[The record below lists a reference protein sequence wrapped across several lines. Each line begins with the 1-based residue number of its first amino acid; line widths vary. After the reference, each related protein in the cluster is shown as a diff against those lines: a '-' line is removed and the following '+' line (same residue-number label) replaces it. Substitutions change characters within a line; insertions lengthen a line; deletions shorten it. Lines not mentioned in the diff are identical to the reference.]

1 MNEGN
6 NGVKATI
13 RLEQAKRNFTKS
25 ELKIYDYIV
34 EHKDQV
40 LYHSLTELAEA
51 CNVGEATVLRL
62 FRKIGY
68 KGFQG
73 FKFSLAKE
81 VDAAGK
87 DEDNNS
93 YVSKVKNSMMTA
105 LENSYEVIDE
115 DQLEKAIDLIDG
127 ASNVVVFGVG
137 SSSIAGLDM
146 QNRLLRIGKN
156 IEVFGDPHS
165 QVMRTTSMDEDT
177 VVIAISI
184 TGSTRDTVDS
194 VSAAKKKHAKII
206 SITNYTKSPLTKY
219 SDCILLSS
227 AKESPLDSG
236 SLVSKVAQLFVI
248 DLLCTGLTL
257 KNYEQAERNRLDLSE
272 NITGKLY

>member
-1 MNEGN
+1 MDYEKNE
-6 NGVKATI
+6 VKATI

-25 ELKIYDYIV
+25 ELKIYDYID
-34 EHKDQV
+34 KNPAQV

-68 KGFQG
+68 KGFQS

-81 VDAAGK
+81 VDTLGE
-87 DEDNNS
+87 EDSNS
-93 YVSKVKNSMMTA
+93 YISRVRNSMLRTLDDSSA
-105 LENSYEVIDE
+105 VIDE
-115 DQLEKAIDLIDG
+115 VQLERAVDMIDSAKDT
-127 ASNVVVFGVG
+127 VVFGVG

-156 IEVFGDPHS
+156 IEVVPDPHS
-165 QVMRTTSMDEDT
+165 QVMRTASMDEDT
-177 VVIAISI
+177 VVVAISI

-194 VSAAKKKHAKII
+194 VKAAKDKGARII
-206 SITNYTKSPLTKY
+206 AITNYTKSPLTKF
-219 SDCILLSS
+219 SECVLLSS

-248 DLLCTGLTL
+248 DLICTALSIRHS
-257 KNYEQAERNRLDLSE
+257 EQAERIRLDITG

>member
-1 MNEGN
+1 MNFEKN
-6 NGVKATI
+6 EVKASI

-25 ELKIYDYIV
+25 ELKIYDYIY
-34 EHKDQV
+34 KNPAQV

-68 KGFQG
+68 KGFQS

-81 VDAAGK
+81 VDTLGE
-87 DEDNNS
+87 EDSNS
-93 YVSKVKNSMMTA
+93 YISRVRNSMLRT
-105 LENSYEVIDE
+105 LEDSSAVIDE
-115 DQLEKAIDLIDG
+115 VQLERAVDMIDSAKDT
-127 ASNVVVFGVG
+127 VVFGVG

-156 IEVFGDPHS
+156 IEVVSDPHS
-165 QVMRTTSMDEDT
+165 QVMRTASMGEDT
-177 VVIAISI
+177 VVVAISI

-194 VSAAKKKHAKII
+194 VKAAKDKGARII
-206 SITNYTKSPLTKY
+206 AITNYTKSPLTKF
-219 SDCILLSS
+219 SECVLLSS

-248 DLLCTGLTL
+248 DLICTALSIR
-257 KNYEQAERNRLDLSE
+257 NSERAERIRLDITG

>member
-1 MNEGN
+1 MDFGKNE
-6 NGVKATI
+6 VKASI
-13 RLEQAKRNFTKS
+13 RLEQAKQNFTRS
-25 ELKIYDYIV
+25 ELKIYDYIDKNP
-34 EHKDQV
+34 EQV

-51 CNVGEATVLRL
+51 CSVGEATVLRL

-68 KGFQG
+68 KGFQS

-81 VDAAGK
+81 VDDFGE
-87 DEDNNS
+87 EDSNS
-93 YVSKVKNSMMTA
+93 YISRVKNSMLRT
-105 LENSYEVIDE
+105 LENSSAVIDE
-115 DQLEKAIDLIDG
+115 EQLERAVDMIDSAGDT
-127 ASNVVVFGVG
+127 VVFGVG

-156 IEVFGDPHS
+156 IEVIADPHS
-165 QVMRTTSMDEDT
+165 QVMRTASMDEDT
-177 VVIAISI
+177 VVVAISI

-194 VSAAKKKHAKII
+194 VKAAKDKGARII
-206 SITNYTKSPLTKY
+206 SITNYTRSPLTRF
-219 SDCILLSS
+219 SECVLLSS

-248 DLLCTGLTL
+248 DLICTGLSIR
-257 KNYEQAERNRLDLSE
+257 NREQAERIRLDITG

>member
-1 MNEGN
+1 MDFGKSD
-6 NGVKATI
+6 VKASI
-13 RLEQAKRNFTKS
+13 RLEQVKQNFTKS
-25 ELKIYDYIV
+25 EMKIYGYINKHP
-34 EHKDQV
+34 ERV

-81 VDAAGK
+81 VDDLRSG
-87 DEDNNS
+87 DNDNS
-93 YVSKVKNSMMTA
+93 YIYKVKNSMMTA
-105 LENSYEVIDE
+105 LDNSYDVIDE
-115 DQLEKAIDLIDG
+115 SELEKAVDMMDE
-127 ASNVVVFGVG
+127 AKSVVVFGVG

-146 QNRLLRIGKN
+146 QNRLLRIGRN
-156 IEVFGDPHS
+156 IEVLGDPHS
-165 QVMRTTSMDEDT
+165 QVMRTASMDEDT

-194 VSAAKKKHAKII
+194 VKAARDKGAKII
-206 SITNYTKSPLTKY
+206 SITNYTKSPLTKF
-219 SDCILLSS
+219 SDATLLSS
-227 AKESPLDSG
+227 AKESPLDGG

-248 DLLCTGLTL
+248 DLLCTGLTI
-257 KNYEQAERNRLDLSE
+257 KNYEQAEKIKLDISG
-272 NITGKLY
+272 NIAGKLY

>member
-1 MNEGN
+1 MDFGRNE
-6 NGVKATI
+6 VKASI
-13 RLEQAKRNFTKS
+13 RLEQAKQNFTKS
-25 ELKIYDYIV
+25 ELKIYDYID
-34 EHKDQV
+34 KNPGQV

-68 KGFQG
+68 KGFQS

-81 VDAAGK
+81 VDDSGE
-87 DEDNNS
+87 EDSNS
-93 YVSKVKNSMMTA
+93 YISRVKNSMLRT
-105 LENSYEVIDE
+105 LEDSSTVIDE
-115 DQLEKAIDLIDG
+115 VQLERAVDMIDSADDI
-127 ASNVVVFGVG
+127 VVFGVG

-156 IEVFGDPHS
+156 IEVVSDPHS
-165 QVMRTTSMDEDT
+165 QVMRTASMDKDT
-177 VVIAISI
+177 VVVAISI
-184 TGSTRDTVDS
+184 TGSTRDTIDS
-194 VSAAKKKHAKII
+194 VKAAKDKGARII
-206 SITNYTKSPLTKY
+206 AITNYTKSPLTKF
-219 SDCILLSS
+219 SECVLLSS

-248 DLLCTGLTL
+248 DLICTGLSIR
-257 KNYEQAERNRLDLSE
+257 NSEQAERIRLDITG

>member
-1 MNEGN
+1 LDFGKSE
-6 NGVKATI
+6 VKASI
-13 RLEQAKRNFTKS
+13 RLEQVKQNFTKS
-25 ELKIYDYIV
+25 EMKIYDYINKNP
-34 EHKDQV
+34 EQV

-68 KGFQG
+68 KGFQS

-81 VDAAGK
+81 VDDLRSVAT
-87 DEDNNS
+87 NNS

-105 LENSYEVIDE
+105 LENSYAVIDE
-115 DQLEKAIDLIDG
+115 TELEKAVDMMDSAGSI
-127 ASNVVVFGVG
+127 VVFGVG

-146 QNRLLRIGKN
+146 QNRMLRMGKN
-156 IEVFGDPHS
+156 IEVVADPHS
-165 QVMRTTSMDEDT
+165 QVMRTASMDADT

-194 VSAAKKKHAKII
+194 VKAAKDKGAKTI
-206 SITNYTKSPLTKY
+206 SITNYTKSPLTKF
-219 SDCILLSS
+219 SDCVLLLS

-236 SLVSKVAQLFVI
+236 SLISKVAQLFVI
-248 DLLCTGLTL
+248 DLLCTGLAIR
-257 KNYEQAERNRLDLSE
+257 NHEQAEQIKLDISE

>member
-1 MNEGN
+1 MDLGSND
-6 NGVKATI
+6 VKASI
-13 RLEQAKRNFTKS
+13 RLEQTKRNFTKS
-25 ELKIYDYIV
+25 EMKIYEYINKNP
-34 EHKDQV
+34 EQV

-81 VDAAGK
+81 VD
-87 DEDNNS
+87 DFRVDDNNS
-93 YVSKVKNSMMTA
+93 YVYKVKNSMRTA
-105 LENSYEVIDE
+105 LDNSYEVIDPAE
-115 DQLEKAIDLIDG
+115 LEKAVGMID
-127 ASNVVVFGVG
+127 AAKSVVVFGVG

-146 QNRLLRIGKN
+146 QNRLLRIGRN
-156 IEVFGDPHS
+156 IEVLADPHS
-165 QVMRTTSMDEDT
+165 QVMRTVSMDEDT

-194 VSAAKKKHAKII
+194 VAAAKNKSAKII
-206 SITNYTKSPLTKY
+206 AITNYTKSPLTKF
-219 SDCILLSS
+219 SHCVLLSS

-236 SLVSKVAQLFVI
+236 SLVSKVGQLFVI

-257 KNYEQAERNRLDLSE
+257 KNHEQAEQVKLDISE
-272 NITGKLY
+272 NITAKLY

>member
-1 MNEGN
+1 LDFGKNE
-6 NGVKATI
+6 VKASI
-13 RLEQAKRNFTKS
+13 RLEQAKQNFTRS
-25 ELKIYDYIV
+25 ELKIYDYIDKNP
-34 EHKDQV
+34 EQV

-51 CNVGEATVLRL
+51 CSVGEATVLRL

-68 KGFQG
+68 KGFQS

-81 VDAAGK
+81 VDDFGE
-87 DEDNNS
+87 EDSNS
-93 YVSKVKNSMMTA
+93 YISRVKNSMLRT
-105 LENSYEVIDE
+105 LEDSSAVIDE
-115 DQLEKAIDLIDG
+115 EQLERAVDMIDSAGDT
-127 ASNVVVFGVG
+127 VVFGVG

-156 IEVFGDPHS
+156 IEVIADPHS
-165 QVMRTTSMDEDT
+165 QVMRTASMDEDT
-177 VVIAISI
+177 VVVAISI

-194 VSAAKKKHAKII
+194 VKAAKDKGARII
-206 SITNYTKSPLTKY
+206 SITNYTRSPLTRF
-219 SDCILLSS
+219 SECVLLSS

-248 DLLCTGLTL
+248 DLICTGLSIR
-257 KNYEQAERNRLDLSE
+257 NREQAERIRLDITG

>member
-1 MNEGN
+1 MDFGKSD
-6 NGVKATI
+6 VKASI
-13 RLEQAKRNFTKS
+13 RLEQVKQNFTKS
-25 ELKIYDYIV
+25 EMKIYDYINKHP
-34 EHKDQV
+34 ERV

-81 VDAAGK
+81 VDDLRSG
-87 DEDNNS
+87 DNDNS
-93 YVSKVKNSMMTA
+93 YIYKVKNSMMTA
-105 LENSYEVIDE
+105 LDNSYDVIDE
-115 DQLEKAIDLIDG
+115 DELEKAVDMMDE
-127 ASNVVVFGVG
+127 AKSVVVFGVG

-146 QNRLLRIGKN
+146 QNRLLRIGRN
-156 IEVFGDPHS
+156 IEVLGDPHS
-165 QVMRTTSMDEDT
+165 QVMRTASMDEDT

-194 VSAAKKKHAKII
+194 VKAARDKGAKII
-206 SITNYTKSPLTKY
+206 SITNYTKSPLTKF
-219 SDCILLSS
+219 SDATLLSS
-227 AKESPLDSG
+227 AKESPLDGG

-248 DLLCTGLTL
+248 DLLCTGLTI
-257 KNYEQAERNRLDLSE
+257 KNYEQAEKIKLDISG
-272 NITGKLY
+272 NIAGKLY

>member
-1 MNEGN
+1 MDFGKSD
-6 NGVKATI
+6 VKASI
-13 RLEQAKRNFTKS
+13 RLEQVKQNFTKS
-25 ELKIYDYIV
+25 EMKIYGYINKHP
-34 EHKDQV
+34 ERV

-81 VDAAGK
+81 VDDLRSG
-87 DEDNNS
+87 DNDNS
-93 YVSKVKNSMMTA
+93 YIYKVKNSMMTA
-105 LENSYEVIDE
+105 LDNSYDVIDE
-115 DQLEKAIDLIDG
+115 DELEKAVDMMDE
-127 ASNVVVFGVG
+127 AKSVVVFGVG

-146 QNRLLRIGKN
+146 QNRLLRIGRN
-156 IEVFGDPHS
+156 IEVLGDPHS
-165 QVMRTTSMDEDT
+165 QVMRTASMDEDT

-194 VSAAKKKHAKII
+194 VKAARDKGAKII
-206 SITNYTKSPLTKY
+206 SITNYTKSPLTKF
-219 SDCILLSS
+219 SDATLLSS
-227 AKESPLDSG
+227 AKESPLDGG

-248 DLLCTGLTL
+248 DLLCTGLTI
-257 KNYEQAERNRLDLSE
+257 KNYEQAEKIKLDISG
-272 NITGKLY
+272 NIAGKLY

>member
-1 MNEGN
+1 MDFEKNE
-6 NGVKATI
+6 VKASI

-25 ELKIYDYIV
+25 ELKIYDYID
-34 EHKDQV
+34 KNPAQV

-68 KGFQG
+68 KGFQS

-81 VDAAGK
+81 VDALG
-87 DEDNNS
+87 EENGNS
-93 YVSKVKNSMMTA
+93 YISRVRNSMLRT
-105 LENSYEVIDE
+105 LEDSSAVIDE
-115 DQLEKAIDLIDG
+115 AQLERAVDMIDSADDT
-127 ASNVVVFGVG
+127 VVFGVG

-156 IEVFGDPHS
+156 IEVVADPHS
-165 QVMRTTSMDEDT
+165 QVMRTASMDKDT
-177 VVIAISI
+177 VVVAISI

-194 VSAAKKKHAKII
+194 VKAAKDKGARII
-206 SITNYTKSPLTKY
+206 SITNYTKSPLTKF
-219 SDCILLSS
+219 SECVLLSS

-248 DLLCTGLTL
+248 DLICTGLSIR
-257 KNYEQAERNRLDLSE
+257 NSEQAERIRLDITG

>member
-1 MNEGN
+1 MDYEKNE
-6 NGVKATI
+6 VKASI

-25 ELKIYDYIV
+25 ELKIYDYID
-34 EHKDQV
+34 KNPAQV

-68 KGFQG
+68 KGFQS

-81 VDAAGK
+81 VDTLGE
-87 DEDNNS
+87 EDSNS
-93 YVSKVKNSMMTA
+93 YISRVRNSMLRT
-105 LENSYEVIDE
+105 LEDSSAVIDE
-115 DQLEKAIDLIDG
+115 VQLERAVDMIDSAKDT
-127 ASNVVVFGVG
+127 VVFGVG

-156 IEVFGDPHS
+156 IEVVPDPHS
-165 QVMRTTSMDEDT
+165 QVMRTASMDEDT
-177 VVIAISI
+177 VVVAISI

-194 VSAAKKKHAKII
+194 VKAAKDKGARII
-206 SITNYTKSPLTKY
+206 SITNYTKSPLTKF
-219 SDCILLSS
+219 SECVLLSS

-248 DLLCTGLTL
+248 DLICTALSIR
-257 KNYEQAERNRLDLSE
+257 NSERVERIRLDITG

>member
-1 MNEGN
+1 MDLGSND
-6 NGVKATI
+6 VKASI
-13 RLEQAKRNFTKS
+13 RLEQTKRNFTKS
-25 ELKIYDYIV
+25 EMKIYEYINKNP
-34 EHKDQV
+34 EQV

-81 VDAAGK
+81 VD
-87 DEDNNS
+87 DFRVDDNNS
-93 YVSKVKNSMMTA
+93 YVYKVKNSMRTA
-105 LENSYEVIDE
+105 LDNSYEVIDPAE
-115 DQLEKAIDLIDG
+115 LEKAVGMID
-127 ASNVVVFGVG
+127 AAKSVVVFGVG
-137 SSSIAGLDM
+137 ASSIAGLDM
-146 QNRLLRIGKN
+146 QNRLLRIGRN
-156 IEVFGDPHS
+156 IEVLADPHS
-165 QVMRTTSMDEDT
+165 QVMRTVSMDEDT

-194 VSAAKKKHAKII
+194 VAAAKNKSAKII
-206 SITNYTKSPLTKY
+206 AITNYTKSPLTKF
-219 SDCILLSS
+219 SHCVLLSS

-236 SLVSKVAQLFVI
+236 SLVSKVGQLFVI

-257 KNYEQAERNRLDLSE
+257 KNHEQAEQVKLDISE
-272 NITGKLY
+272 NITAKLY

>member
-1 MNEGN
+1 MYSGDTEL
-6 NGVKATI
+6 KATI
-13 RLEQAKRNFTKS
+13 KLEQAKQNFTKS
-25 ELKIYDYIV
+25 ELKIYDYIN
-34 EHKDQV
+34 EYPDQV

-81 VDAAGK
+81 IDTANKV
-87 DEDNNS
+87 ENNNS
-93 YVSKVKNSMMTA
+93 YVFKVKNSMMTA

-115 DQLEKAIDLIDG
+115 AQLENATDLIDG
-127 ASNVVVFGVG
+127 ANNVVVFGVG
-137 SSSIAGLDM
+137 ASSIAGLDM

-156 IEVFGDPHS
+156 IEVFTDPHS
-165 QVMRTTSMDEDT
+165 QVMRTVSMDEDT

-184 TGSTRDTVDS
+184 TGSTKDTVDS
-194 VSAAKKKHAKII
+194 VSAAKDKGAKII
-206 SITNYTKSPLTKY
+206 SITNYTKSPLTKFSNY
-219 SDCILLSS
+219 TLLSS
-227 AKESPLDSG
+227 AKESPLDGG

-248 DLLCTGLTL
+248 DLLCTGLTI
-257 KNYEQAERNRLDLSE
+257 KNYEQAESNKMDISE

>member
-1 MNEGN
+1 MDFEKNE
-6 NGVKATI
+6 VKASI
-13 RLEQAKRNFTKS
+13 RMEQAKRNFTKS
-25 ELKIYDYIV
+25 ELKIYDYID
-34 EHKDQV
+34 KNPAQV

-68 KGFQG
+68 KGFQS

-81 VDAAGK
+81 VDALGE
-87 DEDNNS
+87 EDGNS
-93 YVSKVKNSMMTA
+93 YISRVKNSMLRT
-105 LENSYEVIDE
+105 LEDSSTVIDE
-115 DQLEKAIDLIDG
+115 VQLDRAVDMIDSARDT
-127 ASNVVVFGVG
+127 VVFGVG

-156 IEVFGDPHS
+156 IEVVSDPHS
-165 QVMRTTSMDEDT
+165 QVMRTASMGEDT
-177 VVIAISI
+177 VVVAISI

-194 VSAAKKKHAKII
+194 VKAAKDKGARII
-206 SITNYTKSPLTKY
+206 AITNYTKSPLTKF
-219 SDCILLSS
+219 SECVLLSS

-248 DLLCTGLTL
+248 DLICTGLSIR
-257 KNYEQAERNRLDLSE
+257 NSEQAERIRLDITG

>member
-1 MNEGN
+1 MDLGSND
-6 NGVKATI
+6 VKASI
-13 RLEQAKRNFTKS
+13 RLEQTKRNFTKS
-25 ELKIYDYIV
+25 EMKIYEYINKNP
-34 EHKDQV
+34 EQV

-81 VDAAGK
+81 VD
-87 DEDNNS
+87 DFRVDDNNS
-93 YVSKVKNSMMTA
+93 YVYKVKNSMRTA
-105 LENSYEVIDE
+105 LDNSYEVIDPAE
-115 DQLEKAIDLIDG
+115 LEKAVGMID
-127 ASNVVVFGVG
+127 AAKSVVVFGVG
-137 SSSIAGLDM
+137 ASSIAGLDM
-146 QNRLLRIGKN
+146 QNRLLRIGRN
-156 IEVFGDPHS
+156 IEVLADPHS
-165 QVMRTTSMDEDT
+165 QVMRTASMDEDT

-194 VSAAKKKHAKII
+194 VAAAKNKSAKII
-206 SITNYTKSPLTKY
+206 AITNYTKSPLTKF
-219 SDCILLSS
+219 SHCVLLSS

-236 SLVSKVAQLFVI
+236 SLVSKVGQLFVI

-257 KNYEQAERNRLDLSE
+257 KNHEQAEQVKLDISE
-272 NITGKLY
+272 NITAKLY

>member
-1 MNEGN
+1 MDHGN
-6 NGVKATI
+6 TEVKATI
-13 RLEQAKRNFTKS
+13 RLEQAKQNFTKS
-25 ELKIYDYIV
+25 EMKIYEYIT
-34 EHKDQV
+34 EHTDQV
-40 LYHSLTELAEA
+40 LYHSLTELADA

-81 VDAAGK
+81 IDASNK
-87 DEDNNS
+87 KENNDS
-93 YVSKVKNSMMTA
+93 YIFKVKNSMMTA
-105 LENSYEVIDE
+105 LENSYEVIDKTE
-115 DQLEKAIDLIDG
+115 LDKAINLIDS
-127 ASNVVVFGVG
+127 ANNVVVFGVG

-156 IEVFGDPHS
+156 IEVLGDPHS
-165 QVMRTTSMDEDT
+165 QVMRTASMDRET
-177 VVIAISI
+177 VVVAISI
-184 TGSTRDTVDS
+184 TGSTKDTVDS
-194 VSAAKKKHAKII
+194 VSVAVDKGAKII
-206 SITNYTKSPLTKY
+206 SITNYIKSPLTKF

-236 SLVSKVAQLFVI
+236 SLVSKVAQLFII
-248 DLLCTGLTL
+248 DLLCTGLTI
-257 KNYEQAERNRLDLSE
+257 KNFEHAERNKMEITE

>member
-1 MNEGN
+1 MDLGSND
-6 NGVKATI
+6 VKASI
-13 RLEQAKRNFTKS
+13 RLEQTKRNFTKS
-25 ELKIYDYIV
+25 EMKIYEYINKNP
-34 EHKDQV
+34 EQV

-81 VDAAGK
+81 VD
-87 DEDNNS
+87 DFRVDDNNS
-93 YVSKVKNSMMTA
+93 YVYKVKNSMRTA
-105 LENSYEVIDE
+105 LDNSYEVIDPAE
-115 DQLEKAIDLIDG
+115 LEKAVGMID
-127 ASNVVVFGVG
+127 AAKSVVVFGVG

-146 QNRLLRIGKN
+146 QNRLLRIGRN
-156 IEVFGDPHS
+156 IEVLADPHS
-165 QVMRTTSMDEDT
+165 QVMRTASMDEDT

-194 VSAAKKKHAKII
+194 VAAAKNKSAKII
-206 SITNYTKSPLTKY
+206 AITNYTKSPLTKF
-219 SDCILLSS
+219 SHCVLLSS

-236 SLVSKVAQLFVI
+236 SLVSKVGQLFVI

-257 KNYEQAERNRLDLSE
+257 KNHEQAEQVKLDISE
-272 NITGKLY
+272 NITAKLY

>member
-1 MNEGN
+1 M
-6 NGVKATI
+6 
-13 RLEQAKRNFTKS
+13 EQAKRNFTKS
-25 ELKIYDYIV
+25 ELKIYDYID
-34 EHKDQV
+34 KNPAQV

-68 KGFQG
+68 KGFQS

-81 VDAAGK
+81 VDALGE
-87 DEDNNS
+87 EDGNS
-93 YVSKVKNSMMTA
+93 YISRVKNSMLRT
-105 LENSYEVIDE
+105 LEDSSTVIDE
-115 DQLEKAIDLIDG
+115 VQLDRAVDMIDSARDT
-127 ASNVVVFGVG
+127 VVFGVG

-156 IEVFGDPHS
+156 IEVVSDPHS
-165 QVMRTTSMDEDT
+165 QVMRTASMGEDT
-177 VVIAISI
+177 VVVAISI

-194 VSAAKKKHAKII
+194 VKAAKDKGARII
-206 SITNYTKSPLTKY
+206 AITNYTKSPLTKF
-219 SDCILLSS
+219 SECVLLSS

-248 DLLCTGLTL
+248 DLICTGLSIR
-257 KNYEQAERNRLDLSE
+257 NSEQAERIRLDITG

>member
-1 MNEGN
+1 MDFGKSE
-6 NGVKATI
+6 VKASI
-13 RLEQAKRNFTKS
+13 RLEQVKQNFTKS
-25 ELKIYDYIV
+25 EMKIYDYISKNP
-34 EHKDQV
+34 EQV

-68 KGFQG
+68 KGFQS

-81 VDAAGK
+81 VDDLRSVAT
-87 DEDNNS
+87 NNS

-105 LENSYEVIDE
+105 LENSYAVIDE
-115 DQLEKAIDLIDG
+115 TELEKAVDMMDSAGSI
-127 ASNVVVFGVG
+127 VVFGVG

-146 QNRLLRIGKN
+146 QNRLLRMGKN
-156 IEVFGDPHS
+156 IEVVADPHS
-165 QVMRTTSMDEDT
+165 QVMRTASMDADT

-194 VSAAKKKHAKII
+194 VKAAKDKGAKTI
-206 SITNYTKSPLTKY
+206 SITNYTKSPLTKF
-219 SDCILLSS
+219 SDCVLLLS

-236 SLVSKVAQLFVI
+236 SLISKVAQLFVI
-248 DLLCTGLTL
+248 DLLCTGLAIR
-257 KNYEQAERNRLDLSE
+257 NHEQAEQIKLDISE